1 MKNALIGLVILMLL
15 TFQCSL
21 NLPKPKKQFVDLS
34 IDTLIHPE
42 YIQSFLNRLNQLTSN
57 KSESL
62 QVMHIGDS
70 HIQMGY
76 FSGAIRNELQHKFGG
91 EGIGFFFPNGLC
103 KGYNPVG
110 MDVQSS
116 SNWTC
121 EKITNLESTIPLGI
135 VGMAMQTTDAVSS
148 VEIGLKAKKTPVHT
162 IQLFHKSLGGK
173 IKITC
178 DSATITTTY
187 FSPNSE
193 ITTITL
199 NQPVEKATVVIEQS
213 ENPIHPFVLYGMSIN
228 ESMNGVR
235 YHTFGVSGGQ
245 YKYFANNTPL
255 FAEQLNGLKPDL
267 LIISLGSNDAYGK
280 ELTQESYEELILKLI
295 QTVRTESPKTEI
307 LLTTPPD
314 LYYKKQKPASGDLVY
329 TSILNIGNAEKCTIW
344 DFRSVM
350 GGDNSMKKWQKK
362 KLGSKDGLHL
372 TRDGYIL
379 QGQLFNL
386 ALVKTM
392 NSHFF
397 RDDYWQMEIEKS
409 IIQSFN
415 AKKKSKKHPKS

>member
-42 YIQSFLNRLNQLTSN
+42 YIQSFLNRLNQLTSDN
-57 KSESL
+57 SESL
-62 QVMHIGDS
+62 QIMHIGDS

-76 FSGAIRNELQHKFGG
+76 FSGAIRNELQRKFGG
-91 EGIGFFFPNGLC
+91 GGIGFFFPNGLC

-121 EKITNLESTIPLGI
+121 EKLTNLESTIPLGI

-148 VEIGLKAKKTPVHT
+148 IEIGLKAKKTPVHT
-162 IQLFHKSLGGK
+162 IQLFHKSLQGK
-173 IKITC
+173 IKIGC

-193 ITTITL
+193 ITTILLHEPT
-199 NQPVEKATVVIEQS
+199 EKVNVIIEQQ
-213 ENPIHPFVLYGMSIN
+213 ENPSDPFVLYGMSIN
-228 ESMNGVR
+228 ESMAGIR
-235 YHTFGVSGGQ
+235 YHSFGVSGGQ
-245 YKYFANNTPL
+245 YNYFANNTPL
-255 FAEQLNGLKPDL
+255 FAEQLSSLKPEL

-280 ELTQESYEELILKLI
+280 ELTQETYEGLILKLI
-295 QTVRTESPKTEI
+295 HTVRSVSPKTEI

-314 LYYKKQKPASGDLVY
+314 LFYKKEKPASGDLVY
-329 TSILNIGNAEKCTIW
+329 TSILNLGKTEKCTVW
-344 DFRSVM
+344 DFRNIM
-350 GGDNSMKKWQKK
+350 GGENSMKKWQKK

-372 TRDGYIL
+372 TRDGYLL

-392 NSHFF
+392 NSRFF
-397 RDDYWQMEIEKS
+397 RDEYWQMEIEKS

-415 AKKKSKKHPKS
+415 AKNKSKKHPKS